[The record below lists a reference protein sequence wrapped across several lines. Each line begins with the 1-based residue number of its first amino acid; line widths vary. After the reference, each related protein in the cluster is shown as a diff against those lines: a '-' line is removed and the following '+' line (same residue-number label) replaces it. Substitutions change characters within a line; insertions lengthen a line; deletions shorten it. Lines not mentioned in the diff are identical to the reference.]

1 MRTSIAIAS
10 VTVVAAGVLVAF
22 PRSAHAFAMMAPT
35 GSGTER
41 ESPTGKREGIQP
53 GWEAS
58 GALGTGFSGTY
69 GLGYEGRIGYTLA
82 QGVYLGGQV
91 QAFYGQSA
99 NNEKA
104 HATFF
109 GGEVGY
115 KLFPMRP
122 LEIRP
127 YVFAGPAF
135 ITQVSDNPT
144 SVNSKTS
151 FAVQPGALALY
162 HIGPVFVG
170 ADFRFLAT
178 PSPFGVT
185 LMGSAGVGF

>member
-1 MRTSIAIAS
+1 MRTSLVVGS
-10 VTVVAAGVLVAF
+10 VMVVATLALGAF
-22 PRSAHAFAMMAPT
+22 PRSAHAMVMAPT
-35 GSGTER
+35 GAGTEQ
-41 ESPTGKREGIQP
+41 ESPEGKREGIRP

-69 GLGYEGRIGYTLA
+69 GLGYEGRIGYTLPV
-82 QGVYLGGQV
+82 GVYLGGQV
-91 QAFYGQSA
+91 QAFYGQNA

-104 HATFF
+104 HAAFF
-109 GGEVGY
+109 GAELGY
-115 KLFPMRP
+115 KLFPFEP
-122 LEIRP
+122 LELRP

-135 ITQVSDNPT
+135 ITQVNENPT
-144 SVNSKTS
+144 SVSSKTA

-162 HIGPVFVG
+162 HIGPAFVG

-185 LMGSAGVGF
+185 LMGSVGVGF

>member
-1 MRTSIAIAS
+1 
-10 VTVVAAGVLVAF
+10 
-22 PRSAHAFAMMAPT
+22 MAVEPT
-35 GSGTER
+35 GPGTQQ
-41 ESPTGKREGIQP
+41 ESPAGKREGIRP

-69 GLGYEGRIGYTLA
+69 GIGYEGRIGYTLPV
-82 QGVYLGGQV
+82 GVYLGGQV
-91 QAFYGQSA
+91 QAFYGQ
-99 NNEKA
+99 NVDNEKA

-109 GGEVGY
+109 GGELGY
-115 KLFPMRP
+115 KLFPFESIE
-122 LEIRP
+122 LRP

-135 ITQVSDNPT
+135 ITQVNENPT
-144 SVNSKTS
+144 SVSSKTS

-162 HIGPVFVG
+162 HIGPGFVG

-185 LMGSAGVGF
+185 LMGSAGIGF